1 VSNAAVLPMP
11 DGRIALRVVSDS
23 ERRTFRACM
32 RRHHYAYRLLR
43 RPIDKGEALKF
54 GSLWHL
60 GQEEWW
66 HHDGTPEEKLARGL
80 FRLRLEEQNDVDPY
94 HLVMA
99 EELLVAYT
107 ARWGHVEYMTLK
119 VEAAFEM
126 ALVNPET
133 GAASRT
139 FKLGGK
145 IDAIVRDA
153 EGRLHGVEHKTT
165 SADIEEGSLYWKK
178 VRALDTQISGYKA
191 GARALGIDVDDFIY
205 DVVRKPAIR
214 PLKATPVESRKY
226 TAKGLLYANQREKD
240 ETPEEYRL
248 RLREDIN
255 ERVDRY
261 FARAPIVRLEEEE
274 RDHAFDVWQVTRLMR
289 EAELAGFA
297 PKNPDACSNFGGCP
311 YLPVCTGEAS
321 IDDDTRY
328 RTASTAHEE
337 LASE

>member
-1 VSNAAVLPMP
+1 MS
-11 DGRIALRVVSDS
+11 DGKVALRVVSDS
-23 ERRTFRACM
+23 EARVFRACM
-32 RRHHYAYRLLR
+32 RRHHFQYRLLR
-43 RPIDKGEALKF
+43 RPIDRHEALRF
-54 GSLWHL
+54 GTLWHL
-60 GQEEWW
+60 GQEAWW
-66 HHDGTPEEKLARGL
+66 GNNGSAEERLTDGLAA
-80 FRLRLEEQNDVDPY
+80 LRSDTNVDPF

-107 ARWGHVEYMTLK
+107 ARWGDAAYRTIK
-119 VEAAFEM
+119 VEAHFEM
-126 ALVNPET
+126 PLVNPAT

-139 FKLGGK
+139 FRRGGK
-145 IDAIVRDA
+145 IDAIVLD
-153 EGRLHGVEHKTT
+153 ESGQPHGVEHKTT
-165 SADIEEGSLYWKK
+165 QADIEEGSLYWKK

-191 GARALGIDVDDFIY
+191 GARALGYDVVDFIY
-205 DVVRKPAIR
+205 DVVRKPGIK
-214 PLKATPVESRKY
+214 PLRATPVESRKY
-226 TAKGLLYANQREKD
+226 TAKGFLYANQREHD